1 MKYLLSL
8 GLLASTIYQTADF
21 IFSES
26 VNAPTKA
33 TAAIYDYAISDI
45 DNQPIKLADFKG
57 KKILFVNVASKCGFT
72 PQYAELQALHE
83 TYQEKL
89 VIIGLPCNQFGGQ
102 EPGDGEEIKT
112 FCQKNYGVEFLITE
126 KIEVKGDN
134 QHPIYKWLT
143 SKALNG
149 KMDSSVKWNFTK
161 YLVSESG
168 ELIDTFGSSVKPMS
182 EKITAYLQ

>member
-8 GLLASTIYQTADF
+8 GLIASTIYQTADYF
-21 IFSES
+21 FSD
-26 VNAPTKA
+26 VDQTTA

-57 KKILFVNVASKCGFT
+57 KKILFVNVASKCGYT
-72 PQYAELQALHE
+72 PQYAELQKLHE
-83 TYQEKL
+83 TYPENM

-102 EPGDGEEIKT
+102 EPGTGEEIKT

-126 KIEVKGDN
+126 KIDVKGEN

-143 SKALNG
+143 TKKLNG

-161 YLVSESG
+161 YLVSETG
-168 ELIDTFGSSVKPMS
+168 ELIDSFGSSVKPMS
-182 EKITAYLQ
+182 EKITTHLQ